1 MVTVFPFGEGY
12 RTRLTGLLGHFVFWS
27 MMERTA
33 IIVVDMIKDNVYTKS
48 HGDID
53 EWAKR
58 LIPNIQRL
66 LKSAR
71 AKGLPV
77 VFANDA
83 FLPDDF
89 IFRESEFKPH
99 AILGTEGAKVIDEFG
114 PEDSDIILEKRRF
127 SAFLGTNLDAT
138 LREMGVDTI
147 AVAGIGTP
155 VCVLTTVL
163 DGVAYDFKAIL
174 LEDCCAAFR
183 PADHEAIIDVYRK
196 CLRDPLLRVMTLD
209 QFLSTIEDGR

>member
-1 MVTVFPFGEGY
+1 
-12 RTRLTGLLGHFVFWS
+12 
-27 MMERTA
+27 MERTA